1 MSLIHKQEMTEENL
15 AAKRLNGSMA
25 RGPVTPEGKANSAA
39 ANLRHGFYCKVQ
51 NGALPDLGEDPQDYS
66 DLMNSLEN
74 NLVEGLE
81 AQLVQLI
88 GDTVWRMKRAQRIKN
103 GQAMKRIQAAKEIQ
117 DTTSEP
123 QRERAHKNLQC
134 FENLATALKR
144 RDVGPTAAEIHDF
157 VEKLGNVDSE
167 RMQEF
172 ILLLKSLNK
181 LAEGPERQ
189 AARRL
194 ARKQL
199 NKLEENY
206 RLACVHLAQ
215 QLDEMQSPESL
226 AALLAPQDERAL
238 LMQRMEDSNLRQL
251 WRLTNVL
258 FKVRDGALTRRD
270 IKNEGRT
277 DYVYE
282 NTGMDDKLSGEN
294 TSSLQKNAPIE

>member
-1 MSLIHKQEMTEENL
+1 MSLVHKPEMTEENL
-15 AAKRLNGSMA
+15 AAHRANGSQSQGA
-25 RGPVTPEGKANSAA
+25 VTPEGKARVAA
-39 ANLRHGFYCKVQ
+39 VNLRHGFYSQ
-51 NGALPDLGEDPQDYS
+51 APNGALTALGEDPQEYS

-81 AQLVQLI
+81 SQLVQLI

-103 GQAMKRIQAAKEIQ
+103 SQALKRIQAAKEIQ

-123 QRERAHKNLQC
+123 QRDRAHKNLQC

-144 RDVGPTAAEIHDF
+144 RDDGPTAAEIHDF

-167 RMQEF
+167 RMQKF
-172 ILLLKSLNK
+172 ILLVKSLNK

-199 NKLEENY
+199 NDLQENY
-206 RLACVHLAQ
+206 RLACVQFVQ

-258 FKVRDGALTRRD
+258 FKVRNGALTRRNV
-270 IKNEGRT
+270 KNEDRS

-282 NTGMDDKLSGEN
+282 NTCTEDKMSGDGASFLQEN
-294 TSSLQKNAPIE
+294 ASI